1 MGHYEDSFY
10 EIYDQI
16 RVKNVKDEFE
26 NQLKKMNYQSK
37 HKYKST
43 KEMWEYAYM
52 RVTSSNHEYKSK

>member
-10 EIYDQI
+10 EIYDQV
-16 RVKNVKDEFE
+16 RVKDIKDDFE
-26 NQLKKMNYQSK
+26 NQLKKMKGQSK

>member
-1 MGHYEDSFY
+1 MGHYEDSFH

-16 RVKNVKDEFE
+16 RVKDIKNEFE
-26 NQLKKMNYQSK
+26 NQLKKMNHQSK

>member
-1 MGHYEDSFY
+1 MGHYEDSFH

-16 RVKNVKDEFE
+16 RVKDIKDEFE
-26 NQLKKMNYQSK
+26 NQLKKMQDQSK